1 MSPPSKSNDI
11 SAQAEEGLKPIQF
24 HSPTSIA
31 IFAPPYS
38 GKSTLT
44 RKILENS
51 DKLFTRPPKFV
62 VYCYNE
68 NLPMLDDMKES
79 LKIPLIKH
87 KGIPTTEEMESWS
100 QTKEHF
106 IIVLDDLQQA
116 CERER
121 KVADMFTV
129 GSHHLDFTVIYLCH
143 NIFGRGTFSRTINLN
158 SHYIILFRN
167 FRDQQQVVTLGRQM
181 FGKKNKYFMDA
192 YEKATKKP
200 YGYLLI
206 NNHPTMRDE
215 RYRLVSQITPD
226 QDTVIYLPRE

>member
-1 MSPPSKSNDI
+1 
-11 SAQAEEGLKPIQF
+11 
-24 HSPTSIA
+24 
-31 IFAPPYS
+31 
-38 GKSTLT
+38 
-44 RKILENS
+44 
-51 DKLFTRPPKFV
+51 
-62 VYCYNE
+62 
-68 NLPMLDDMKES
+68 MLDEMKNS
-79 LKIPLIKH
+79 LSIPLIKH

-100 QTKEHF
+100 QAKEHF

-167 FRDQQQVVTLGRQM
+167 FRDQQQVVTLSRQM
-181 FGKKNKYFMDA
+181 FGEKNKYFIDA

>member
-1 MSPPSKSNDI
+1 MAK
-11 SAQAEEGLKPIQF
+11 AGQTAKKEETMEPFRF

-51 DKLFTRPPKFV
+51 ATLFTTQPKFI

-68 NLPMLDDMKES
+68 NLPMLEEMKDS
-79 LKIPLIKH
+79 LPIPLLKN
-87 KGIPTTEEMESWS
+87 KGIPTPEDMETWS
-100 QTKEHF
+100 QGGEHF

-116 CERER
+116 CERDK

-129 GSHHLDFTVIYLCH
+129 GSHHLNFTVIYLCH
-143 NIFGRGTFSRTINLN
+143 NIFGRGAFSRTINLN

-181 FGKKNKYFMDA
+181 FGRKNQYFLDA
-192 YEKATKKP
+192 YDKATKRP
-200 YGYLLI
+200 FGYLVI
-206 NNHPTMRDE
+206 NNHPAMRDE
-215 RYRLVSQITPD
+215 RFRLVSQITPD